1 MKLHDLD
8 LSGNA
13 YKVRL
18 FLSLIGPECVKTPPV
33 NPCYNFQESHRKG
46 CP

>member
-18 FLSLIGPECVKTPPV
+18 FLSLIGREATLRPEIGRAHV
-33 NPCYNFQESHRKG
+33 
-46 CP
+46 

>member
-18 FLSLIGPECVKTPPV
+18 FLSLIGREATLRPV
-33 NPCYNFQESHRKG
+33 DFLNASTRPRPSSA
-46 CP
+46 